1 MPYAIVRMQ
10 FGNYSGERK
19 SWIQV
24 HKDGSLVKR
33 DETYS
38 AGESEYTSQ
47 IPTVLNELETDWKAR
62 DIPSLVLLLL
72 KILFNTHSEQCKVFT
87 IDYQDNSSCVQQ

>member
-10 FGNYSGERK
+10 FGNYSGERM

-47 IPTVLNELETDWKAR
+47 IPTVLNELETGGGGNRGQTLWV
-62 DIPSLVLLLL
+62 PG
-72 KILFNTHSEQCKVFT
+72 CKYTWGDFGG
-87 IDYQDNSSCVQQ
+87 